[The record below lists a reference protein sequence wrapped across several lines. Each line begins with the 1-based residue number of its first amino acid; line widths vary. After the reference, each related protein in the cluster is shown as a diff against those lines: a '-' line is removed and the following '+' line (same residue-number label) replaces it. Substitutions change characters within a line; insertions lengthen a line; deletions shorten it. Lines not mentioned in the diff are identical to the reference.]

1 MALDGGGEA
10 SVIGSVAKDGCC
22 IATAVRAKMIVHG
35 ALPFS
40 EQSPLVG
47 MRLVYVCLS
56 LARKLRQTSSVFVRR
71 RKVPF
76 QACE

>member
-1 MALDGGGEA
+1 MEPLPLGSLASCLLILEPLGGRLLVPTDMALDGGGEA

-47 MRLVYVCLS
+47 MRLV
-56 LARKLRQTSSVFVRR
+56 
-71 RKVPF
+71 
-76 QACE
+76 